1 MENVMTESR
10 EDALRR
16 MYKENNLIKEDVFKH
31 KHFVIITRSGIEKI
45 MENKGITIQYDPIKM
60 EQQFVVIKAVASL
73 NGKTVETFGEA
84 SPRNTS
90 NSYLV
95 AIAEKRALSRAV
107 LKLAGY
113 YQHGV
118 FSEDESDDFKR
129 K

>member
-1 MENVMTESR
+1 MKTTTETR
-10 EDALRR
+10 DEALRR
-16 MYKENNLIKEDVFKH
+16 MYLENNLIKEDVFKH

-45 MENKGITIQYDPIKM
+45 MDGKGIEITYEPIKM
-60 EQQFVVIKAVASL
+60 EPQFVVIKARANLGEKVI
-73 NGKTVETFGEA
+73 ETFGEA

-90 NSYLV
+90 NGYLV

-113 YQHGV
+113 YKHGV
-118 FSEDESDDFKR
+118 FSEDESDEFK

>member
-1 MENVMTESR
+1 MTESR
-10 EDALRR
+10 DEALKR
-16 MYKENNLIKEDVFKH
+16 MYVENNLIKEDVFKH

-45 MENKGITIQYDPIKM
+45 MENKGIAISYEPIKM

-73 NGKTVETFGEA
+73 DGKTVETFGEA

-113 YQHGV
+113 YQNGV